1 MPQQVKDF
9 NDFKKALL
17 SDANLQQQFQ
27 QNPLNAV
34 EQFEQHNPLDND
46 NWIYRIV
53 VLSLGITILLI
64 ITGVIILMMNKV
76 ITNDATVPTI
86 FTAIGS
92 AAIGALAGLLAPS
105 PKKSY
110 RRFLSQATKASCR
123 AAAVV

>member
-9 NDFKKALL
+9 NDFKKALI

-105 PKKSY
+105 PKKSE
-110 RRFLSQATKASCR
+110 S
-123 AAAVV
+123 